1 MRRGAMEIKFSRGVR
16 ETRGRYAQPEASL
29 CHPKCPTRG
38 SERSSGWQKKWG
50 SKAVHSHGR
59 WKPLILIECGVD
71 VRSMKAA
78 DMRRVLGEMP
88 DFKYEK
94 TKVEKN
100 LCSRGHRVI
109 FIPQFHCEIER
120 CWGHAKHCTR
130 QHCDYTFQGLERTI
144 ERALN
149 NVSVTLIRK
158 YFRKSER

>member
-1 MRRGAMEIKFSRGVR
+1 
-16 ETRGRYAQPEASL
+16 
-29 CHPKCPTRG
+29 
-38 SERSSGWQKKWG
+38 
-50 SKAVHSHGR
+50 
-59 WKPLILIECGVD
+59 
-71 VRSMKAA
+71 
-78 DMRRVLGEMP
+78 MRRVLGEMP

-158 YFRKSER
+158 YFRKVREIMRAYREGHTPGQELELVLQVTSKSVSY